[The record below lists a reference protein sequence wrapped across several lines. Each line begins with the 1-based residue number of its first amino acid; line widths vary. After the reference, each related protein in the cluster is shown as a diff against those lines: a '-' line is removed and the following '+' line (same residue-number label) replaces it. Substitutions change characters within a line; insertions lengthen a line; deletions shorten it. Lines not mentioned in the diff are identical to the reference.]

1 MDPRID
7 NSKWKPRRTRGTPS
21 YRYRHYFALSVLAVA
36 VSTGLYGILSPRFTK
51 YYHIIEPK
59 FRNTQEEI
67 DRKNLMG
74 FLPQKSKEEIEDF
87 MEQQKK
93 ILSEK

>member
-7 NSKWKPRRTRGTPS
+7 STKWKPRRTRGTPS

-51 YYHIIEPK
+51 YYHIIEPVI
-59 FRNTQEEI
+59 FT
-67 DRKNLMG
+67 
-74 FLPQKSKEEIEDF
+74 
-87 MEQQKK
+87 
-93 ILSEK
+93 